1 MADVACL
8 FLLVAVAAALA
19 GRSGEYRHSPLSCVP
34 AACSLMWAAPSSRCS
49 PTRRWPRQPHSAK
62 GVVRVWGSN
71 IFLQAVGERS
81 SSSSST
87 AATHLRG
94 LVYFRGPI
102 LPVEPWG
109 RAQNLRL
116 RHFPAAT
123 VSQYI
128 LHRSSL
134 LLHANIPT
142 PDLLDYGG
150 KHTRNPVS
158 KVSAHAW
165 FLFSTIMQCRD
176 FSLVC
181 LVIGSGK
188 EKGIVCAG
196 SSLISSLSL
205 SFWSWSYHLRN
216 SKSHQDFGNC
226 IWAPRKQLRNQIAL
240 QRERA
245 YCNNQLACL
254 RLLNCQQFGWETG
267 AGQIENIHLQQ
278 LMPV

>member
-1 MADVACL
+1 
-8 FLLVAVAAALA
+8 
-19 GRSGEYRHSPLSCVP
+19 
-34 AACSLMWAAPSSRCS
+34 MWAAPSSRCS

-123 VSQYI
+123 
-128 LHRSSL
+128 
-134 LLHANIPT
+134 
-142 PDLLDYGG
+142 
-150 KHTRNPVS
+150 HTRNPVS

-176 FSLVC
+176 FSPVC

>member
-1 MADVACL
+1 MWLASSCWWRWPPRSPAGQVSIATRPSPA
-8 FLLVAVAAALA
+8 FLLL
-19 GRSGEYRHSPLSCVP
+19 
-34 AACSLMWAAPSSRCS
+34 APSCGL
-49 PTRRWPRQPHSAK
+49 PRRPVALPHGGGLGCLILRK
-62 GVVRVWGSN
+62 VWYAFGAATF
-71 IFLQAVGERS
+71 FLQAVGERS

-94 LVYFRGPI
+94 LVYFRGSI

-176 FSLVC
+176 FSPVC

-240 QRERA
+240 QRGRA